1 MNPIKLHFSRLAM
14 LLLLVCLIPNPG
26 KAQEPSTSTKVPDTP
41 FDRKFM
47 KMFARDCCGVTG
59 ADGEYSVL
67 LPDGAQSGSS
77 AIPSSEPSIPTVQE
91 KNANHGSSATAWPC
105 RKPIPCGRY
114 TR

>member
-14 LLLLVCLIPNPG
+14 LLLLVCLMPNPG
-26 KAQEPSTSTKVPDTP
+26 KPQEPSNSTKVPDTP

-67 LPDGAQSGSS
+67 LPDGR
-77 AIPSSEPSIPTVQE
+77 TVWIF
-91 KNANHGSSATAWPC
+91 GDSFL
-105 RKPIPCGRY
+105 
-114 TR
+114 